1 MEFTQPV
8 SRRCQAIYN
17 WITFA
22 AICFLRTNWR
32 ERLADVEIGA
42 EADET
47 VHSKADEE
55 VDAHARVNVGAMMAQ
70 RVRKMRRQGEV
81 ENHLAEENRDQVFEP
96 SPWTCSEKL
105 ARHVD

>member
-1 MEFTQPV
+1 MEFTQLV

-22 AICFLRTNWR
+22 AIRFLRTNWR

-42 EADET
+42 EAYET
-47 VHSKADEE
+47 VHSQADKE
-55 VDAHARVNVGAMMAQ
+55 VDAHAQVNVGAMVAQ
-70 RVRKMRRQGEV
+70 RVWKMGRQGEV
-81 ENHLAEENRDQVFEP
+81 ENHLAEENRGQVFEP